1 MVIRE
6 DKVVIKE
13 DCEDEEEDV
22 GREGVLEW
30 TELTGGIKK
39 GVVAVF
45 GVMI

>member
-6 DKVVIKE
+6 DRVVIKE
-13 DCEDEEEDV
+13 DCEDEVKDV

-30 TELTGGIKK
+30 TELTGGIEK

>member
-13 DCEDEEEDV
+13 DCEDEVEDV